1 MIQRGLMHDRPGKE
15 YNYRLM
21 LVRKAR
27 PEDMNKVAALAAR
40 LGLDYPGMESDD
52 FWVAETD
59 GEIVGL
65 VGLKT
70 HSDCVELCSLGVG
83 EPRRGRGTGA
93 ALVRAALAS
102 ADTDIFLGTTTP
114 GFFTKLGFEPAA
126 AVPETFRLKR
136 LGPWCEGC
144 DVSKCSIM
152 VRKRSR

>member
-1 MIQRGLMHDRPGKE
+1 MRLIHDRPGKE

-21 LVRKAR
+21 RVRKAR
-27 PEDMNKVAALAAR
+27 PEDMNEVVALAAR

-52 FWVAETD
+52 FWVAEAG
-59 GEIVGL
+59 GETVGL

-70 HSDCVELCSLGVG
+70 HPDCLELCGLGVA
-83 EPRRGRGTGA
+83 ETHRGRGTGA
-93 ALVRAALAS
+93 ALVREALAG
-102 ADTDIFLGTTTP
+102 AETDIYLATTTP

-126 AVPETFRLKR
+126 VVPETFRLKR

-144 DVSKCSIM
+144 DVSKCSVM